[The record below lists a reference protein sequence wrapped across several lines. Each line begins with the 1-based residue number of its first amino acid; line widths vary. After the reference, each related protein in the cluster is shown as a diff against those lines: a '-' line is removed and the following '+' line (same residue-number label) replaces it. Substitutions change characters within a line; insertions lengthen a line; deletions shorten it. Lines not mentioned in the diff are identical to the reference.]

1 MKKRAVMIMMT
12 VILSFTSVMSPV
24 CLAAA
29 SEGTTQEETGSA
41 EDKEKGD
48 KSILEQGMETAGDLY
63 DKVDEK
69 LDGVD
74 KVSLRREI
82 REALEQMDEM
92 GISPAAVAEK
102 FFGIRPAE
110 PSSGKK
116 PGNTLIEDAERTV
129 RKSTEG
135 FFTVLWEG
143 CLDTLGNMITTGIS
157 VFGSQEGH
165 SAKGGSSR

>member
-29 SEGTTQEETGSA
+29 SDGTAQEETDSA

-48 KSILEQGMETAGDLY
+48 KGILEQGMETAGDLY

-92 GISPAAVAEK
+92 GISPASVAER

-110 PSSGKK
+110 ASSGKK
-116 PGNTLIEDAERTV
+116 PGDTLIEDAERTV

-135 FFTVLWEG
+135 FFSVLWEG
-143 CLDTLGNMITTGIS
+143 FLDTLGNMITTGIS

>member
-1 MKKRAVMIMMT
+1 MDF
-12 VILSFTSVMSPV
+12 SFLTAHKIVFKQN
-24 CLAAA
+24 A
-29 SEGTTQEETGSA
+29 
-41 EDKEKGD
+41 
-48 KSILEQGMETAGDLY
+48 ILELKDHIDSLGTNFMIVVDPFFADSPTMEQV
-63 DKVDEK
+63 KK
-69 LDGVD
+69 
-74 KVSLRREI
+74 
-82 REALEQMDEM
+82 QMDEM

-116 PGNTLIEDAERTV
+116 PGDTLIEDAERTV

-143 CLDTLGNMITTGIS
+143 FLDTLGNMITTGIS

>member
-12 VILSFTSVMSPV
+12 VILSFTSALSPV

-29 SEGTTQEETGSA
+29 SDDAAQEETGGA
-41 EDKEKGD
+41 EDTEKGD
-48 KSILEQGMETAGDLY
+48 KSILEQGMETASDLY

-92 GISPAAVAEK
+92 GISPTAVAENL
-102 FFGIRPAE
+102 FGIRPASG
-110 PSSGKK
+110 SSGKK
-116 PGNTLIEDAERTV
+116 PGDKLIEEAERTV

-143 CLDTLGNMITTGIS
+143 FLDTLGNMITTGIS

>member
-29 SEGTTQEETGSA
+29 SEGTTQEETGS
-41 EDKEKGD
+41 
-48 KSILEQGMETAGDLY
+48 
-63 DKVDEK
+63 
-69 LDGVD
+69 
-74 KVSLRREI
+74 EI

-143 CLDTLGNMITTGIS
+143 FLDTLGNMITTGIS